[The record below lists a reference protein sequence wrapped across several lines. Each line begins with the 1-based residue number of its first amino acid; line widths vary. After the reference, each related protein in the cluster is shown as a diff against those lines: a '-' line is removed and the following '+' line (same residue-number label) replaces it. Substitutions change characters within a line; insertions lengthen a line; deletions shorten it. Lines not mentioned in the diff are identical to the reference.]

1 MKIVKLLTY
10 TQSAYKNWKKQI
22 DRVAI
27 PSNAISRTVLTILQ
41 EVEKKGDAA
50 VFHYTKKFDKI
61 SLKETLLRTKPQ
73 TPSPTILNAL
83 KRAKK
88 NIEHFSHR
96 GMPKTWQTTN
106 AEGAKV
112 GEIYHPLQR
121 VGIYI
126 PGGTAPLVSTSL
138 MTITLAAAAG
148 CPEIV
153 VATPPPVNS
162 VLHFAIR
169 FAGAT
174 EIHQIGGAQ
183 AIGALAF
190 GTKKIKKV
198 QKIFGPGNA
207 FVNEAKRQVVGHVA
221 IDQLPGPSEIMIIAD
236 ESAHPEFIAADLLAQ
251 AEHGADSSA
260 ILLTPSIKIRDAT
273 HQAIQRQL
281 QTLSRKN
288 ILAQSLARCAC
299 LVQTRNLSEAMEIAN
314 LYAPE
319 HLSLQLKSPK
329 TWILHLKNA
338 GAIFLGSYSPVVAG
352 DFVAGPSHT
361 LPTGGAG
368 KSFSGLTI
376 DQFFR
381 RTSLIEY
388 SKNSLEKIALTIETL
403 TQLEKLDAHQLSA
416 QIRFR
421 SPKSKR

>member
-1 MKIVKLLTY
+1 MKLLTY
-10 TQSAYKNWKKQI
+10 TQPAYQKWKKQI

-27 PSNAISRTVLTILQ
+27 PPLHISQMVYSILKDVQ
-41 EVEKKGDAA
+41 KHGDSAL
-50 VFHYTKKFDKI
+50 FRYTKKFDQIAIKD
-61 SLKETLLRTKPQ
+61 TLLRTRPQ
-73 TPSPTILNAL
+73 TPSTPILTAL

-138 MTITLAAAAG
+138 MTVTLAKAAG

-153 VATPPPVNS
+153 VATPPPVNAA
-162 VLHFAIR
+162 LHFAIR
-169 FAGAT
+169 FSGAT
-174 EIHQIGGAQ
+174 EIHQMGGAQ

-236 ESAHPEFIAADLLAQ
+236 ESANPEFIASDLLAQ

-260 ILLTPSIKIRDAT
+260 ILLTPSRKIRNAT

-281 QTLSRKN
+281 QTLSRKA
-288 ILAQSLARCAC
+288 ILAKSLSQCAC
-299 LVQTRNLSEAMEIAN
+299 LVQTRHLAEAMEIAN

-319 HLSLQLKSPK
+319 HLSLQLRSPK
-329 TWILHLKNA
+329 TWLPHLKNA
-338 GAIFLGSYSPVVAG
+338 GAIFLGSYSPVAAG

-388 SKNSLEKIALTIETL
+388 SQNSLKNIASTIETL
-403 TQLEKLDAHQLSA
+403 TQLEKLDAHQRSV
-416 QIRFR
+416 QIRFG
-421 SPKSKR
+421 SPKLKR